1 MTMTNKT
8 RMAIAVSL
16 VTVLLGSARLVA
28 DAETA
33 AKSEDKALFRQ
44 GAQLWPQVCETCHNA
59 RPGGERSPAEWDT
72 IMMHMRSVANI
83 PEGDAQAIMAFLKAR

>member
-1 MTMTNKT
+1 MTNKT
-8 RMAIAVSL
+8 WMAIALSL
-16 VTVLLGSARLVA
+16 VASLLGSARLA
-28 DAETA
+28 AAAET

-44 GAQLWPQVCETCHNA
+44 GAQLWPQVCGTCHNA
-59 RPGGERSPAEWDT
+59 RPGGERSPAEWET

>member
-1 MTMTNKT
+1 MTMTNK
-8 RMAIAVSL
+8 RWLAIALYV
-16 VTVLLGSARLVA
+16 VAVLLGSARLCA
-28 DAETA
+28 AAETV

-44 GAQLWPQVCETCHNA
+44 GAQLWPQVCGTCHNA

-83 PEGDAQAIMAFLKAR
+83 PEGDAHAIMTFLKAR